1 MSINNSPEA
10 DIYVPM
16 TREEAAYNN
25 MSNSNNTAIEQTN
38 QSQNDS
44 EHNNNSSGSNMISNV
59 LNEVNTFIDSLDS
72 PPLFAAPPSSS
83 LPPPTK
89 DDDVQNEDGAR
100 ETMLKVKH
108 GAPNN
113 TLPPPPSYEEA
124 TSYSIADELN
134 NLHIDRIHSDH
145 GTGVECNV
153 CPPSSLT
160 SLTPPQTASLTTVT
174 TALTQ
179 PQTALTKADDNDQKD
194 GGMINQSEELFT
206 SLSSRYHQQ
215 QEDQQQQVKPDS
227 FEDENHIGN
236 VVIGTSTTTESEEIE
251 DNNNII
257 KASEELYNKILQEEH
272 QQKQEEINLQN
283 KTAAAV
289 LKKEIEHN
297 IQEREDIT
305 GNDEVSEVTKASEEL
320 YNKIN
325 SNINSSD
332 SITAMESYSVG
343 GEESIDIS
351 VTATKNNNNEKTSQF
366 NWNREV
372 PRSQRRSSSSSSYR
386 QVSAS
391 ATVLPPSMPSNQ
403 VQRKN
408 TATTSTPTDDQAA
421 EKSEVNKVHKPST
434 NLQPSS
440 NLQPRVAKPTT
451 QKVLSP
457 FSSKARRVIHTLQTI
472 KAEQAQSSNCNERFG
487 LQNCRRVSLLLK
499 VSSHSQQQQNVAADS
514 GKAERETD
522 EDGYGPIL
530 YPALVDQEAAAVDG
544 REGEEVKSAQLMK
557 HGEVILVNPNAFD
570 AEDNNEG
577 GNKGPES
584 DKAKK
589 RIAGRVTVETAKLV
603 AEVVSL
609 LLYFDSIHPTLLVLF
624 LTILINRTSHLKVT
638 NIIRGLGKKV
648 SI

>member
-16 TREEAAYNN
+16 TREEAAYINRN
-25 MSNSNNTAIEQTN
+25 MTTE
-38 QSQNDS
+38 QNDS
-44 EHNNNSSGSNMISNV
+44 TNQNDNVGEYNNSSGSSNMISNV

-83 LPPPTK
+83 LPTTSTTDNDATQK
-89 DDDVQNEDGAR
+89 NHKDGAP
-100 ETMLKVKH
+100 ET
-108 GAPNN
+108 NIN
-113 TLPPPPSYEEA
+113 DITLPPPSYEAA
-124 TSYSIADELN
+124 TSSYSIADELN

-153 CPPSSLT
+153 CPTSSLQT
-160 SLTPPQTASLTTVT
+160 SLTPPQTASTKT
-174 TALTQ
+174 TALT
-179 PQTALTKADDNDQKD
+179 KSNDNDKDD

-206 SLSSRYHQQ
+206 SLSNRYQQ
-215 QEDQQQQVKPDS
+215 QQQQDQQQQVKPDS
-227 FEDENHIGN
+227 FEDENHNFGN
-236 VVIGTSTTTESEEIE
+236 VVTGTSTTESEESI
-251 DNNNII
+251 DVA
-257 KASEELYNKILQEEH
+257 KASEELYNKILQEEQQQQNQH
-272 QQKQEEINLQN
+272 QQVLDVKNDTLKDN
-283 KTAAAV
+283 TAA
-289 LKKEIEHN
+289 
-297 IQEREDIT
+297 T
-305 GNDEVSEVTKASEEL
+305 DEVSEVTKASEEL

-366 NWNREV
+366 NWNKEV
-372 PRSQRRSSSSSSYR
+372 PRSQRRSSSSYR

-391 ATVLPPSMPSNQ
+391 SSSSAAAALPPSVSSNQ
-403 VQRKN
+403 VQKKN
-408 TATTSTPTDDQAA
+408 TATTSTPTDNQVA
-421 EKSEVNKVHKPST
+421 EKKSEVNKVHESST

-440 NLQPRVAKPTT
+440 NLQPTTSNPTT

-457 FSSKARRVIHTLQTI
+457 FSSKARRVIRTLQAI
-472 KAEQAQSSNCNERFG
+472 KAEAAQSTSNSNERFG

-499 VSSHSQQQQNVAADS
+499 VGSHSQQEKLAAAVS
-514 GKAERETD
+514 GKEERETD

-530 YPALVDQEAAAVDG
+530 YPALIDQEAASND
-544 REGEEVKSAQLMK
+544 REGEEVKSSSQLMK

-570 AEDNNEG
+570 SEDNNEG
-577 GNKGPES
+577 INKGSES

-603 AEVVSL
+603 AEVVRSH
-609 LLYFDSIHPTLLVLF
+609 SIL
-624 LTILINRTSHLKVT
+624 
-638 NIIRGLGKKV
+638 
-648 SI
+648 

>member
-72 PPLFAAPPSSS
+72 PPLFAAPPSS
-83 LPPPTK
+83 LPTTSTTDNVVQK
-89 DDDVQNEDGAR
+89 DGS
-100 ETMLKVKH
+100 
-108 GAPNN
+108 GAPLLIGAPKTNSN
-113 TLPPPPSYEEA
+113 DMPPPPPSYEAA
-124 TSYSIADELN
+124 TSSYSIADELN

-145 GTGVECNV
+145 GTGVECNI

-160 SLTPPQTASLTTVT
+160 SLTPPQTASLTTIT
-174 TALTQ
+174 TASAQ
-179 PQTALTKADDNDQKD
+179 PQTALTKAEDDDKED
-194 GGMINQSEELFT
+194 GGMINQSEKLFT
-206 SLSSRYHQQ
+206 SLSSRYQQ
-215 QEDQQQQVKPDS
+215 HQEDQQQQVKPDS
-227 FEDENHIGN
+227 EFEDENHIGN
-236 VVIGTSTTTESEEIE
+236 VVIGASTTTESEEIK
-251 DNNNII
+251 DNNDII
-257 KASEELYNKILQEEH
+257 KASEELYNKILQEE
-272 QQKQEEINLQN
+272 QQQQAINVQN
-283 KTAAAV
+283 DIGKDESVVGNDIVNDNTAATDKVA
-289 LKKEIEHN
+289 
-297 IQEREDIT
+297 
-305 GNDEVSEVTKASEEL
+305 EVTKASEEL

-351 VTATKNNNNEKTSQF
+351 VTATKNNNNNNNNSEKTSQF
-366 NWNREV
+366 NWNKEV
-372 PRSQRRSSSSSSYR
+372 PRSQRRSSSR
-386 QVSAS
+386 GTA
-391 ATVLPPSMPSNQ
+391 ATYIATAALPPSMPSNQ

-408 TATTSTPTDDQAA
+408 TATTSTPTD
-421 EKSEVNKVHKPST
+421 E
-434 NLQPSS
+434 PSS
-440 NLQPRVAKPTT
+440 KLQSSSNQRVANPTT

-457 FSSKARRVIHTLQTI
+457 FSSKARRVIHTLETI
-472 KAEQAQSSNCNERFG
+472 KAEAQSSNNERFG

-499 VSSHSQQQQNVAADS
+499 VTSHYQQQEKFATVSDED
-514 GKAERETD
+514 GLGRGEETD

-530 YPALVDQEAAAVDG
+530 YPALIDQDAAAAADG
-544 REGEEVKSAQLMK
+544 REGGNKEVKSSSQLMK

-570 AEDNNEG
+570 EEDNEG
-577 GNKGPES
+577 NNKEGSES
-584 DKAKK
+584 LGAKAKK

-609 LLYFDSIHPTLLVLF
+609 LLYFESIHL
-624 LTILINRTSHLKVT
+624 H
-638 NIIRGLGKKV
+638 
-648 SI
+648 

>member
-16 TREEAAYNN
+16 TREEAA
-25 MSNSNNTAIEQTN
+25 SNNYIMTTDQTNNTNQNDDEIEQ
-38 QSQNDS
+38 S
-44 EHNNNSSGSNMISNV
+44 SSGSNMISNV
-59 LNEVNTFIDSLDS
+59 LNEVNTFIDSLEDS
-72 PPLFAAPPSSS
+72 PPLFAAPPPS

-89 DDDVQNEDGAR
+89 DNVVVQNYKDGAR
-100 ETMLKVKH
+100 EMKVTH
-108 GAPNN
+108 GAPKANIN
-113 TLPPPPSYEEA
+113 DMLPPPPSYEAA
-124 TSYSIADELN
+124 TSSYSIADELN

-145 GTGVECNV
+145 GTGVECNI

-160 SLTPPQTASLTTVT
+160 SLTPPQTSSTTQQ

-179 PQTALTKADDNDQKD
+179 PQTALTTAEDDDKED
-194 GGMINQSEELFT
+194 GGMINQSEEFFT
-206 SLSSRYHQQ
+206 SLSSRYQQQQ
-215 QEDQQQQVKPDS
+215 QEVEQQQVRPDS
-227 FEDENHIGN
+227 LEDENHIGN
-236 VVIGTSTTTESEEIE
+236 VVIGTSTTESEETT
-251 DNNNII
+251 DNNDII
-257 KASEELYNKILQEEH
+257 KASEELYNKILHEEQQQQ
-272 QQKQEEINLQN
+272 QQKQKINLQN

-289 LKKEIEHN
+289 LKQEIEHN

-305 GNDEVSEVTKASEEL
+305 ENDEVSEVTKASEEL
-320 YNKIN
+320 YNKTN

-366 NWNREV
+366 NWNKEV
-372 PRSQRRSSSSSSYR
+372 PRSQRRSSSRGTAVTSTA
-386 QVSAS
+386 AS
-391 ATVLPPSMPSNQ
+391 AVLPSSVSSEQ
-403 VQRKN
+403 VQKKN
-408 TATTSTPTDDQAA
+408 TATTSTPTDERVA
-421 EKSEVNKVHKPST
+421 EKSSGVNKV
-434 NLQPSS
+434 
-440 NLQPRVAKPTT
+440 QPRVTKPTT

-472 KAEQAQSSNCNERFG
+472 KAEAQSSNYNERFG

-499 VSSHSQQQQNVAADS
+499 VSSHYQQENVAALSAKD
-514 GKAERETD
+514 GRGDETD

-530 YPALVDQEAAAVDG
+530 YPALIDQEAAAADG

-570 AEDNNEG
+570 AEDNEG
-577 GNKGPES
+577 NNKEGSES
-584 DKAKK
+584 LGAKAKK

-609 LLYFDSIHPTLLVLF
+609 LLYFESIHL
-624 LTILINRTSHLKVT
+624 H
-638 NIIRGLGKKV
+638 
-648 SI
+648 